1 MIEDY
6 FKPVKMK
13 LSTLT
18 DYVATFIASCA
29 NKSKETQGTYQRTL
43 KEFVYF
49 FATDRLFQFRV
60 KDVERYKKYLH
71 TTKKMKDISVAA
83 YMTSLRR
90 LCQYL
95 VESGIIEKNPA
106 KRVQGG
112 RRPTAHA
119 RTFLTLA
126 DIDLLLNSIEEDTA
140 TGLRDK
146 ALILTM
152 LGCAVA
158 ELELTN
164 AAVGDLRKIEKRW
177 VLFVQGKGKSIKDEP
192 ISVPKTTY
200 EALEKYLVHR
210 GKDIPPEAPLFL
222 SYSNRAQGKSM
233 SIRGIRE
240 TINVR
245 LKTSNVKRGRDL
257 KLTPFSLRHT
267 AGILMAEQGA
277 TPEEIMKR
285 MRIEWRPTA
294 MLYFKQKGKLK
305 SENSPEKAELVA
317 VEKNE

>member
-13 LSTLT
+13 LTALT
-18 DYVATFIASCA
+18 GYVENFIASYSD
-29 NKSKETQGTYQRTL
+29 KSKETQGTYQRTL
-43 KEFVYF
+43 REFVTF
-49 FATDRLFQFRV
+49 FGADKQFHFRV
-60 KDVERYKKYLH
+60 KDVERYKNHLI

-95 VESGIIEKNPA
+95 GESGVIEKNPA
-106 KRVQGG
+106 KSVQGG
-112 RRPTAHA
+112 RRPAAHA
-119 RTFLTLA
+119 RTFLTIE
-126 DIDLLLNSIEEDTA
+126 DIELLLNSIEADTP

-152 LGCAVA
+152 LGCACA

-164 AAVGDLRKIEKRW
+164 ATVGDLKKVDNAW
-177 VLFVQGKGKSIKDEP
+177 VLYIQGKGKSIKDEP
-192 ISVPKTTY
+192 VIVPKATFT
-200 EALEKYLVHR
+200 ALEKYLDSR
-210 GKDIPPEAPLFL
+210 GKNIPEDSPLFL
-222 SYSNRAQGKSM
+222 SYSNRAQGKPM

-240 TINVR
+240 TISVH
-245 LKTSNVKRGRDL
+245 LKNSNVKRGRDL

-267 AGILMAEQGA
+267 AGILLAEQGA

-294 MLYFKQKGKLK
+294 MLYFRQKGKLK
-305 SENSPEKAELVA
+305 SQNSVLAADLIS
-317 VEKNE
+317 VE